1 MSECLWCLKLESV
14 VATLLLVWFSCT
26 LWAHVSE
33 YLSFLKIVHVTCGNP
48 AVGLPVVQA
57 KCTLG
62 DETRLLHVGPAV
74 SYAEM
79 LEGVRMK
86 FDNPGPFSLKFT
98 DK

>member
-1 MSECLWCLKLESV
+1 MQAK
-14 VATLLLVWFSCT
+14 CT
-26 LWAHVSE
+26 LGDETRLLHVD
-33 YLSFLKIVHVTCGNP
+33 LAFLCGILTL
-48 AVGLPVVQA
+48 GWGGRMQA